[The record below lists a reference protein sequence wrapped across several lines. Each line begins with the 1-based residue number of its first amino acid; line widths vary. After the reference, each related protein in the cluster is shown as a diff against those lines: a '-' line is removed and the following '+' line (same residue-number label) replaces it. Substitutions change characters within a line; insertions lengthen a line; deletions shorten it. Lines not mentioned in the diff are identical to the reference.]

1 MERRPN
7 KNWIRS
13 CWGWGFTFMEER
25 ALLLQGPDVTWSPGG
40 SLRWFQW
47 FLDNFGTKYTLSL
60 LLMELTDSLLMW
72 SLVKG
77 SPLPFT
83 FHACPSQLSAQLCFL
98 RLGTSAFRGREPGA
112 LQPAAE
118 LAENVQIMF
127 QEEHSYTLLTWSTV
141 IETRKKK
148 KNKAADF

>member
-1 MERRPN
+1 
-7 KNWIRS
+7 
-13 CWGWGFTFMEER
+13 
-25 ALLLQGPDVTWSPGG
+25 
-40 SLRWFQW
+40 
-47 FLDNFGTKYTLSL
+47 
-60 LLMELTDSLLMW
+60 MELTDSLLMW